1 MKTIHESGVDFG
13 PYREE
18 ELFHIEQSKLYQDLG
33 QGLKATEFVL
43 QADNN
48 IIFVKPKQMPQIQK
62 TKTTPQKSAKSS
74 RRFSGKS
81 PINL

>member
-33 QGLKATEFVL
+33 QGLKATGIRL
-43 QADNN
+43 TGRQ
-48 IIFVKPKQMPQIQK
+48 
-62 TKTTPQKSAKSS
+62 
-74 RRFSGKS
+74 
-81 PINL
+81 

>member
-43 QADNN
+43 Q
-48 IIFVKPKQMPQIQK
+48 
-62 TKTTPQKSAKSS
+62 PQKNIFFVQPK
-74 RRFSGKS
+74 KN
-81 PINL
+81 PQNQ